1 MLTSHER
8 RRSWSFSAQLTTIG
22 PLLLVWTITLVL
34 LYGFAAQDRVPTER
48 LFLDAQQL
56 GGQPW
61 YTGLL
66 HEAGILGWTVAA
78 TAAAAGAFVMSLTT
92 RRAARWF
99 LAGGSLVTVMLL
111 VDDVTGF
118 HADLGPRLGL
128 PKLLTVAGYLGVTV
142 VWLLLSWREIRRTR
156 WIVLTAA
163 LGALAMS
170 VVADV
175 LRRETDFP
183 VFFEDAPKLIG
194 IVGWATYFVFT
205 AVDLTRSVVRSSD
218 DVLV

>member
-1 MLTSHER
+1 MMTSPER
-8 RRSWSFSAQLTTIG
+8 RRSWSFSAQLTAIG
-22 PLLLVWTITLVL
+22 PLLLIWTFTLVL
-34 LYGFAAQDRVPTER
+34 LYGSVAQDRVPTER

-78 TAAAAGAFVMSLTT
+78 TAAAAGAFVMSLTP
-92 RRAARWF
+92 RRGAMWF
-99 LAGGSLVTVMLL
+99 LAGGSLVTLMLL

-128 PKLLTVAGYLGVTV
+128 PKLLTVAGYLGVTAMWLV
-142 VWLLLSWREIRRTR
+142 VSSREIRRTR
-156 WIVLTAA
+156 WIVLCAA
-163 LGALAMS
+163 LGALALS

-175 LRRETDFP
+175 VRRDSDIP
-183 VFFEDAPKLIG
+183 IFFEDAPKLIG

-205 AVDLTRSVVRSSD
+205 AVDVTRSVVRSRD